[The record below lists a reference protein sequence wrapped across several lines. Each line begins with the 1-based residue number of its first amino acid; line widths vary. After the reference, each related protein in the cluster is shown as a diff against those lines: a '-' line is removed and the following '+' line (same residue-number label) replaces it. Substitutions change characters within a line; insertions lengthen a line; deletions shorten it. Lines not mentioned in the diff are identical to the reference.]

1 MILFQSISLLNLRK
15 PIKSFN
21 QIGVNINPKISKLLS
36 WAIVAVGTII
46 CGYSIYTFQIESVD
60 WGLIALT
67 FATIFLGSV
76 LQLQLPRT
84 KIYISLAEAAVFYAI
99 MIYSP
104 PIAVILSALESLNAS
119 FAFRRKGINIKRE
132 TILFNVATCS
142 ITTFIAG
149 WLAWKMFPTEL
160 SNHNYADVSS
170 FVGILS
176 VIAVVQFLAGSILVA
191 TFTSIRSGKTFWKV
205 WNETCL
211 NALVMYFVGGVV
223 AGLLIKAIDQINPV
237 LLIATIVVTA
247 VAYATYRRY
256 VNDVRNTAAQ
266 AEQAERERAE
276 QAESHIEEL
285 QHYISEQDRI
295 GQALRESKE
304 RFRHAAFHDS
314 LTDLPNR
321 NLFIE
326 TLRFHLEK
334 SKNPNGSNFAV
345 LFLDLNRFKTINDS
359 LGHSTG
365 DRLILHVAKRLKNL
379 MGEGDLVARFGGDEF
394 AIILT
399 NVKETEDAVSFAGLI
414 KHKLAAP
421 FNLSGRQIF
430 TSVSIGIAMSNPRY
444 EEAEDILRDADIAM
458 YYAKERDKSYDI
470 FDPTMHT
477 RAVNLLQIETDLRHA
492 VEHNEFCAFYQPIIS
507 LDTMKLSGFE
517 VLIRWNHPTRGLVPP
532 VEFIPISEE
541 NGIIV
546 PITLWILRESCRQMV
561 EWHQLEPNNKFLTI
575 SVNLSGKH
583 FAHNSLVEEVRKI
596 IVETGISPSCLKL
609 EITES
614 AVMENAERTIEMLKQ
629 LKELGVQLSI
639 DDFGTG
645 YSSLSYLHR
654 FPIDTLKVDRSFVS
668 TMEDG
673 SENGE
678 IVRTVISL
686 AKTLGMDVVAEGIET
701 IHQLHQL
708 QILGCEYGQGYL
720 FSRPVPREEAERLLE
735 NKTRWQDIM
744 PNQPYIIPPQND
756 LPHLRLAK

>member
-1 MILFQSISLLNLRK
+1 MNT
-15 PIKSFN
+15 
-21 QIGVNINPKISKLLS
+21 NPKITKIFT
-36 WAIVAVGTII
+36 WAIVALGAII
-46 CGYSIYTFQIESVD
+46 CAYSIYNFELEKVD
-60 WGLIALT
+60 WSLIALT

-76 LQLQLPRT
+76 FQLQLPRT
-84 KIYISLAEAAVFYAI
+84 KIHISLAEGAVFYAI

-104 PIAVILSALESLNAS
+104 PIAIILSALESLNAS

-132 TILFNVATCS
+132 TIVLNVATAS
-142 ITTFIAG
+142 ITTFVAG
-149 WLAWKMFPTEL
+149 LAAWYVFPNEL
-160 SNHNYADVSS
+160 GNHNFANISG

-176 VIAVVQFLAGSILVA
+176 VIAIVQFLAGSILVA
-191 TFTSIRSGKTFWKV
+191 VFISSKSEKTFWQV

-211 NALVMYFVGGVV
+211 NALVMYFIGGMI
-223 AGLLIKAIDQINPV
+223 AGLMIKTIEQINPV
-237 LLIATIVVTA
+237 LLLATMVIGA
-247 VAYATYRRY
+247 VSYMTYRRY
-256 VNDVRNTAAQ
+256 VNDVRKT
-266 AEQAERERAE
+266 AEQAENAERRRAE
-276 QAESHIEEL
+276 QAEAHIEEL
-285 QHYISEQDRI
+285 RHYINEQDRI

-326 TLRFHLEK
+326 TLKFQLEK
-334 SKNPNGSNFAV
+334 SKNPANSKFAV

-379 MGEGDLVARFGGDEF
+379 MGDSDLVARFGGDEF

-399 NVKETEDAVSFAGLI
+399 NINDTEDAVSFAQLI
-414 KHKLAAP
+414 KHKLATP

-430 TSVSIGIAMSNPRY
+430 TSVSIGIAMSNASY

-458 YYAKERDKSYDI
+458 YYAKERNKSYDI

-492 VEHNEFCAFYQPIIS
+492 IERNEFCAFYQPIIA
-507 LDTMKLSGFE
+507 LDSMKLSGFE
-517 VLIRWNHPTRGLVPP
+517 VLIRWNHPQRGLVPP
-532 VEFIPISEE
+532 AEFIPISEE

-546 PITLWILRESCRQMV
+546 PITLWILREACRQMV
-561 EWHQLEPNNKFLTI
+561 EWHQLKPDNKFLTI

-583 FAHNSLVEEVRKI
+583 FAHNNLVEEVRKV
-596 IVETGISPSCLKL
+596 IVETGIPPSCLKL

-614 AVMENAERTIEMLKQ
+614 AVMENAERTISMLKQ
-629 LKELGVQLSI
+629 LKELGLQLSI

-678 IVRTVISL
+678 IVRTVIAL
-686 AKTLGMDVVAEGIET
+686 AKTLGLNVVAEGIET

-720 FSRPVPREEAERLLE
+720 FSRPVPHEEAERLLE

-744 PNQPYIIPPQND
+744 PNQTYIIPPPQTD
-756 LPHLRLAK
+756 ITHLRLAK

>member
-1 MILFQSISLLNLRK
+1 MNTNS
-15 PIKSFN
+15 
-21 QIGVNINPKISKLLS
+21 KITKIFI
-36 WAIVAVGTII
+36 WTIITVGAII
-46 CGYSIYTFQIESVD
+46 CGYSLFNFELEKVD
-60 WGLIALT
+60 WGLITLT

-76 LQLQLPRT
+76 FQLQLPRT
-84 KIYISLAEAAVFYAI
+84 KIYISLAEGAVFYAI

-104 PIAVILSALESLNAS
+104 PIAIVLSALESLNAS
-119 FAFRRKGINIKRE
+119 FAFRRKGITIKKE
-132 TILFNVATCS
+132 TILLNVATSS
-142 ITTFIAG
+142 ITTALAAWTAWAVFPAEIA
-149 WLAWKMFPTEL
+149 AHNF
-160 SNHNYADVSS
+160 SNVSA
-170 FVGILS
+170 FVGVLAI
-176 VIAVVQFLAGSILVA
+176 IALVQFLVGSILVSL
-191 TFTSIRSGKTFWKV
+191 FTSSKSDKSFWKV
-205 WNETCL
+205 WNENCL
-211 NALVMYFVGGVV
+211 NALAMYFIGGVV
-223 AGLLIKAIDQINPV
+223 AGLLIKAIEQINPV
-237 LLIATIVVTA
+237 LLLATIVVGA
-247 VAYATYRRY
+247 ASFMTYRRY
-256 VNDVRNTAAQ
+256 VNDVRETSEQ
-266 AEQAERERAE
+266 AEQAERRRAE
-276 QAESHIEEL
+276 QAEAHIEEL
-285 QHYISEQDRI
+285 QHYINEQDRI
-295 GQALRESKE
+295 SQALRESKE

-326 TLRFHLEK
+326 TLRFQLERLK
-334 SKNPNGSNFAV
+334 STPDAGFAV

-365 DRLILHVAKRLKNL
+365 DRLILHVAKRLKNI
-379 MGEGDLVARFGGDEF
+379 MGEGDLVARFSGDEF

-399 NVKETEDAVSFAGLI
+399 NIKETEDAVSFAGLI

-421 FNLSGRQIF
+421 FNLSGRQVF
-430 TSVSIGIAMSNPRY
+430 TSVSIGIAMGNERY

-458 YYAKERDKSYDI
+458 YYAKERGKPYDI
-470 FDPTMHT
+470 FDTTMHT
-477 RAVNLLQIETDLRHA
+477 RAVNLMQIETDLRHA
-492 VEHNEFCAFYQPIIS
+492 VERQEFCAFYQPIIS

-532 VEFIPISEE
+532 NEFIPISEE
-541 NGIIV
+541 NGMIV
-546 PITLWILRESCRQMV
+546 PMTLWILREACRQMV
-561 EWHQLEPNNKFLTI
+561 AWHSIEPSNKILTV

-583 FAHNSLVEEVRKI
+583 FAHSSLVEDIRKI
-596 IVETGISPSCLKL
+596 IGETRIPPQCLKL

-614 AVMENAERTIEMLKQ
+614 AVMENAEQTIAMLKQ
-629 LKELGVQLSI
+629 MKELGVQLSI

-678 IVRTVISL
+678 IVRTVIAL

-720 FSRPVPREEAERLLE
+720 FSRPVPSDEVEKILE
-735 NKTRWQDIM
+735 NKMIWQNIM
-744 PNQPYIIPPQND
+744 PNQQYIIPTPQND